1 MENQKLQIN
10 TETVKRILIEISE
23 IKKQLEQSFSIG
35 DWITRQQA
43 MKFLGYQNTTMRELE
58 KSGELTFA
66 QVGRKK
72 FIRKKE
78 IIDFLNRNIN
88 R

>member
-1 MENQKLQIN
+1 MKDQQIN
-10 TETVKRILIEISE
+10 AETVNRILNGISE
-23 IKKQLEQSFSIG
+23 IKKLLDESQTIG

-58 KSGELTFA
+58 KSGELTFS

-72 FIRKKE
+72 FIQKQE

-88 R
+88 H

>member
-1 MENQKLQIN
+1 MKDQQIN
-10 TETVKRILIEISE
+10 AETVNRILNGISE
-23 IKKQLEQSFSIG
+23 IKKLLDESQTIG

-43 MKFLGYQNTTMRELE
+43 MKFLGYRNTTMRELE
-58 KSGELTFA
+58 KSGELTFS

-72 FIRKKE
+72 FIQKQE

-88 R
+88 H